1 MGPRPADPLRLDQP
15 RRQRPCDRPSRRTL
29 APSRGGTGDP
39 PRTPPAGSRD
49 FSLTVGNC
57 SVRGFKVKR
66 WRSEP
71 REKEAARGPGRGGGQ
86 GFLPPQ
92 APDPSPAPTRSTST
106 CCPQTGRGLGTWAP
120 TQPHQTGWPQ
130 GPGPPN
136 FTLSRWAPP
145 DMQAGWWWVRRELE
159 LIASWAHSRWRW
171 DGSLRF
177 CSRDRRTLWV
187 APHEGS
193 SCRGEKPTN
202 RANTSLTSTIT
213 FRLVSEPTL
222 RSVPGWCC

>member
-66 WRSEP
+66 RSEP
-71 REKEAARGPGRGGGQ
+71 QEKEAARGPGRGGGQ

-106 CCPQTGRGLGTWAP
+106 CCPQTGRGAGHPGPNTASSDRVAPGPWAP
-120 TQPHQTGWPQ
+120 QLHPVQ
-130 GPGPPN
+130 
-136 FTLSRWAPP
+136 
-145 DMQAGWWWVRRELE
+145 V
-159 LIASWAHSRWRW
+159 
-171 DGSLRF
+171 GS
-177 CSRDRRTLWV
+177 
-187 APHEGS
+187 P
-193 SCRGEKPTN
+193 
-202 RANTSLTSTIT
+202 
-213 FRLVSEPTL
+213 
-222 RSVPGWCC
+222 